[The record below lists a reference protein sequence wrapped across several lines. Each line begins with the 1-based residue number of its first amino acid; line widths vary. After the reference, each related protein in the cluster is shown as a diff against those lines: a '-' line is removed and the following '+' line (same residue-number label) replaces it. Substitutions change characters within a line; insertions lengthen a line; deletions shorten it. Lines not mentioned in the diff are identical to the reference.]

1 MALNNRE
8 EMYMIVILTIL
19 GVVGLIAIGLAIEKV
34 LELHG
39 WGYSWGYSFLQA
51 LGGF

>member
-1 MALNNRE
+1 MTA
-8 EMYMIVILTIL
+8 ILFVL
-19 GVVGLIAIGLAIEKV
+19 GVVGLATIV
-34 LELHG
+34 LLFARVKEMHD